1 MVLSLK
7 RLRFIG
13 PLVGDRQACSAVQP
27 IYKNKY
33 HPPPK
38 KKTPPGIYSSD
49 QQLGRGKERSPR
61 AFR

>member
-27 IYKNKY
+27 KYKNKY
-33 HPPPK
+33 HPPK
-38 KKTPPGIYSSD
+38 KNPPGIYSND